1 MKRIVIMIISTLTI
15 TSVAAQKPTTRRIKS
30 DSKAI
35 AILDK
40 AAEKINQS
48 ACSTTLKMSIK
59 EPDSNKPTVETLEA
73 RLSGSKFY
81 LKNKEMEV
89 FFDGKTQ
96 WVYYPNLNEVTITTP
111 TTKELQETSPIG
123 FIKSYKGIYRV
134 DFDPTV
140 VSDKEYAIALLP
152 HDKSNDLFRIRVFIN
167 KSTNNITKIESA
179 FRNGQRIDIE
189 VGSYRPIPSN
199 STFTFDP
206 RQYKGISVNDMR

>member
-1 MKRIVIMIISTLTI
+1 MKRIVISIISILVLAPI
-15 TSVAAQKPTTRRIKS
+15 AAQKPTARSIKS
-30 DSKAI
+30 DPKAI

-40 AAEKINQS
+40 AADKINRA
-48 ACSTTLKMSIK
+48 ACSTILKMSIK

-73 RLSGSKFY
+73 RLSDNKFY

-140 VSDKEYAIALLP
+140 VSDKEYTIALLP

-167 KSTNNITKIESA
+167 KSTSNITKIESA